1 MIKDGEK
8 SRCWLKEVFPRPN
21 TAITGEEKN
30 FKLLTAINAL
40 MGLFAGYSQLCPVEF
55 TFRK

>member
-8 SRCWLKEVFPRPN
+8 SRCWLKEVFLRPN
-21 TAITGEEKN
+21 TTMTGEEKN

-40 MGLFAGYSQLCPVEF
+40 MGRFCRLQSVVPSRVYVP
-55 TFRK
+55 